1 MFNKVVLGLDGSKQS
16 MLALK
21 FSANLSLT
29 FNAKLIIVHA
39 YPFTS
44 DLRNY
49 KEYDKLLV
57 QRQAAGLEFFAQAR
71 ESIGSLSIEI
81 EDDLLEGPAAEA
93 IISVA
98 ESREADLIVLGTRGM
113 GPFKGLLL
121 GSVSTKVM
129 QHATC
134 PVMVVP

>member
-1 MFNKVVLGLDGSKQS
+1 MFNTIVLGLDGSKQS

-21 FSANLSLT
+21 FSANLSQT

-57 QRQAAGLEFFAQAR
+57 LRQAAGLEIFAQAR
-71 ESIGSLSIEI
+71 KNIGSLSIEI

-93 IISVA
+93 IISAA

>member
-1 MFNKVVLGLDGSKQS
+1 MFNKIVLGLDGSNQS

-21 FSANLSLT
+21 FSANLSQT

-71 ESIGSLSIEI
+71 KSIGNLSIEI

-129 QHATC
+129 QRAPC

>member
-1 MFNKVVLGLDGSKQS
+1 MFNTIVLGLDGSKQS
-16 MLALK
+16 MIALE
-21 FSANLSLT
+21 FSANLSQT

-39 YPFTS
+39 YQFTS

-49 KEYDKLLV
+49 KEYDKLLI
-57 QRQAAGLEFFAQAR
+57 QRQAAGVDFFAQAR
-71 ESIGSLSIEI
+71 KNIGSLSIEI
-81 EDDLLEGPAAEA
+81 EDDLIEGPAAEA

-129 QHATC
+129 QRSTC

>member
-1 MFNKVVLGLDGSKQS
+1 MFNTIVLELDGSKQS

-21 FSANLSLT
+21 LSAILSQT

-44 DLRNY
+44 DLRDY
-49 KEYDKLLV
+49 KEYDKLLA
-57 QRQAAGLEFFAQAR
+57 QRKAVGLDIFSQAR
-71 ESIGSLSIEI
+71 KNIESLSIEI
-81 EDDLLEGPAAEA
+81 ENDLLEGPAAEA

-98 ESREADLIVLGTRGM
+98 KSRKTDLIVLGTRGM
-113 GPFKGLLL
+113 GSIKGLLL
-121 GSVSTKVM
+121 DSVSTKVT
-129 QHATC
+129 QQATC